1 MDLSQFV
8 HKVVS
13 HNTGRFQLGSASKV
27 QISLNSAKLSE
38 EAAESW
44 DEEQIEAWEHDQWLL
59 MQELGDNYYKI
70 HNRNDQDREEDPF
83 EEEERV
89 RWQEEEEEAKAK
101 YFKTRRGRP
110 R

>member
-1 MDLSQFV
+1 MG
-8 HKVVS
+8 K
-13 HNTGRFQLGSASKV
+13 FQLGSASKV
-27 QISLNSAKLSE
+27 QKLLNSTKMSE
-38 EAAESW
+38 ETAESR
-44 DEEQIEAWEHDQWLL
+44 DAEQIEAWEHDQWLL
-59 MQELGDNYYKI
+59 MQEMGDDYYKI
-70 HNRNDQDREEDPF
+70 YNRNNQESEEDLF